1 MTYLQAQVK
10 IVPHTI
16 VESKSLHH
24 GGHYSL
30 RDLRHDHLNS
40 TKVAVI
46 CTTNNTGVYNIAL
59 LGIFIQI
66 KNISYFIKEKT
77 EYKVLE
83 KIQFLEEKKNNMI
96 IGY

>member
-24 GGHYSL
+24 GGHYGL

-66 KNISYFIKEKT
+66 KNISYFIK
-77 EYKVLE
+77 
-83 KIQFLEEKKNNMI
+83 KNWI
-96 IGY
+96 

>member
-1 MTYLQAQVK
+1 MD
-10 IVPHTI
+10 
-16 VESKSLHH
+16 
-24 GGHYSL
+24 GL

-66 KNISYFIKEKT
+66 KNISYFIKKT

>member
-24 GGHYSL
+24 GGHYGL

-40 TKVAVI
+40 TKVAVK
-46 CTTNNTGVYNIAL
+46 CTKNNTGVYNIAL

-66 KNISYFIKEKT
+66 KNFSYFIKKRT
-77 EYKVLE
+77 EHKVLE
-83 KIQFLEEKKNNMI
+83 KIQFL
-96 IGY
+96 

>member
-1 MTYLQAQVK
+1 MTYLQTQVK

-40 TKVAVI
+40 TKVAVK
-46 CTTNNTGVYNIAL
+46 CTKNNTGVYNIAL

-66 KNISYFIKEKT
+66 KNFSYFIKKELNIRFKKKT
-77 EYKVLE
+77 N
-83 KIQFLEEKKNNMI
+83 F
-96 IGY
+96 

>member
-24 GGHYSL
+24 GGHYGL

-66 KNISYFIKEKT
+66 KNFSYFIKKELNIRFKKKT
-77 EYKVLE
+77 N
-83 KIQFLEEKKNNMI
+83 F
-96 IGY
+96 